1 MVAARATA
9 GVPAHGRRVH
19 PCWQSL
25 PGGADRPAQRAHRP
39 LATSVTGSYTRRMDI
54 PADAQGARAPGAA
67 SASGAARAAAPAETL
82 RGLIER
88 WVLPMTIVG
97 LAGGLALAWAG
108 RPDEAALAWAI
119 PSLIVAVRLAWSI
132 VRDLLARELGVDVI
146 AILAIGGALLL
157 GERLA
162 ASVIGVML
170 ATGES
175 LERYAQGRAHRE
187 LSALLGRAPREVQ
200 RYVDGRLETTPIDD
214 VVVGDRVAIRP
225 GEVVPVDGLAV
236 GGPAVLDESALT
248 GEARLVTH
256 GEGETV
262 LSGTVNAGSS
272 FDLRA
277 IAPAAGST
285 YAGIVRLVEEAQ
297 GSKAPFVRLADR
309 YALLFIPLTLVI
321 SAAAWLASG
330 DPVRGLAVLVVATPC
345 PLLLAAPIAIVAG
358 ISRAAR
364 RGVIVKGGGP
374 LETLARARVILFDKT
389 GTLTAGRPRLGSIEC
404 GPAAESA
411 AGTPELDQAQILRL
425 AASVEQLSPHVLA
438 GTIVHAA
445 RERGLDLA
453 RPDDVVETPG
463 AGVAGRVEGRLVG
476 VGTADFCAGD
486 RRLPRWARDTRRR
499 ATLEGSTVAFVS
511 VDGVVRGALVLDDQ
525 LRPETPRAI
534 RSLRRA
540 GFSRI
545 VMVTGDSATV
555 ADIVGSAI
563 GVDAVL
569 AERAPSE
576 KVDAV
581 RMERSDASGPIVMVG
596 DGLNDAPALA
606 LSDVGVA
613 MGARGATASSEAAD
627 VVIAVDRL
635 DRLTEVVQIARHS
648 RSIAVQSVIA
658 GMAMSVVAMVAAA
671 FGFLPVVAGAI
682 LQEAIDVAVI
692 LNALRAVRGGVDKP
706 VNIVGW
712 NETSARLRAEH
723 LVLESPI
730 ASIRATADRLDEL
743 APGVALAALEEVRR
757 FVADDLVAHEELED
771 RTIYP
776 MLAAAMGSDDATAS
790 MHRTHAE
797 IFRLARLLDR
807 LIRDLPPE
815 GPDVEDRTDLQR
827 VLYGLEAILRLHQA
841 QEEDLYLSIGDAGSP
856 PESIAPAV
864 DSARP

>member
-1 MVAARATA
+1 MARLYET
-9 GVPAHGRRVH
+9 RTLERMN
-19 PCWQSL
+19 
-25 PGGADRPAQRAHRP
+25 
-39 LATSVTGSYTRRMDI
+39 TS
-54 PADAQGARAPGAA
+54 ADA
-67 SASGAARAAAPAETL
+67 SGMPVSDAPASDGSTAATPPIEVL
-82 RGLIER
+82 RTAIER
-88 WVLPMTIVG
+88 SMLPLTLAGLLVG
-97 LAGGLALAWAG
+97 LVMAWAG
-108 RPDEAALAWAI
+108 NNQAAALLWMV
-119 PSLIVAVRLAWSI
+119 PSLLVAIRLAWSI
-132 VRDLLARELGVDVI
+132 ARDLVAGELGVDII
-146 AILAIGGALLL
+146 AILAIGGALLF

-162 ASVIGVML
+162 AAVIGVML
-170 ATGES
+170 ATGEA

-187 LSALLGRAPREVQ
+187 LTALLGRAPRSVQ
-200 RYVDGRLETTPIDD
+200 RYNDGGLETVPIES
-214 VVVGDRVAIRP
+214 VAVGDRIAILP

-236 GGPAVLDESALT
+236 GGAAVLDESALT
-248 GEARLVTH
+248 GESQLVTR
-256 GEGETV
+256 GEGEAIS
-262 LSGTVNAGSS
+262 SGTVNAGSS

-277 IAPAAGST
+277 IAPAAAST
-285 YAGIVRLVEEAQ
+285 YAGIVRLVQEAQ
-297 GSKAPFVRLADR
+297 TSKAPFVRLADR
-309 YALLFIPLTLVI
+309 YALLFIPLTLGI
-321 SAAAWLASG
+321 SIAAWLISG

-374 LETLARARVILFDKT
+374 LETLARARVVLFDKT
-389 GTLTAGRPRLGSIEC
+389 GTLTAGRPRLGSVEC
-404 GPAAESA
+404 GPADPSINEAGTTGAAGSA
-411 AGTPELDQAQILRL
+411 AELDQSDILRL

-438 GTIVHAA
+438 GTIVRAA

-453 RPDDVVETPG
+453 MPGDVVETAG
-463 AGVAGRVEGRLVG
+463 AGVAGKVEGRMVG
-476 VGTADFCAGD
+476 VGTADFCAGAG
-486 RRLPRWARDTRRR
+486 RMPRWARDVRRR
-499 ATLEGSTVAFVS
+499 ATLEGSTIAFVS
-511 VDGVVRGALVLDDQ
+511 VDGAVRGALILDDP

-569 AERAPSE
+569 AERSPKD

-581 RMERSDASGPIVMVG
+581 RMERADASGPVVMVG

-606 LSDVGVA
+606 LADIGVA
-613 MGARGATASSEAAD
+613 MGARGATASSEAAQ

-635 DRLTEVVQIARHS
+635 DRLTEAVQIARRS
-648 RSIAVQSVIA
+648 RSIAVQSVVV
-658 GMAMSVVAMVAAA
+658 GMGLSVVAMVAAA
-671 FGFLPVVAGAI
+671 LGFLPVVAGAI
-682 LQEAIDVAVI
+682 LQEGIDVAVI
-692 LNALRAVRGGVDKP
+692 LNALRAVRGGVDAP
-706 VNIVGW
+706 VRIAGW
-712 NETSARLRAEH
+712 SETSARLRAEH
-723 LVLESPI
+723 LVLETPI
-730 ASIRATADRLDEL
+730 ASIRATADRLDGL
-743 APGVALAALEEVRR
+743 APGVAVVALEEVRR
-757 FVADDLVAHEELED
+757 FVAEDLVAHEELED

-841 QEEDLYLSIGDAGSP
+841 QEEDLYLSIGDEGSP
-856 PESIAPAV
+856 SDAPARTV
-864 DSARP
+864 QSART